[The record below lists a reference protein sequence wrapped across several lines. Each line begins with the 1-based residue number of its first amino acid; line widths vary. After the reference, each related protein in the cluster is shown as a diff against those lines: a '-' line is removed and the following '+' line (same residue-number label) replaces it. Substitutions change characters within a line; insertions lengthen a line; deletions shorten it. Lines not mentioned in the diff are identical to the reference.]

1 LSRYNDLIMARLFAH
16 SDLLA
21 LAGAAT
27 VPVVNGLTDYN
38 HPCQVLAD
46 ALTIVETLGGIKNR
60 KVVFVGDG
68 NNMVHS
74 FLRLASAF
82 TSGCRSGLLRLLTAS
97 AFCVCRQVLC
107 RWTSR
112 LRARRASSPTPPP
125 WRARGPRG

>member
-1 LSRYNDLIMARLFAH
+1 MARLFAH

-82 TSGCRSGLLRLLTAS
+82 TSGCRCAKAAHG
-97 AFCVCRQVLC
+97 
-107 RWTSR
+107 
-112 LRARRASSPTPPP
+112 
-125 WRARGPRG
+125 